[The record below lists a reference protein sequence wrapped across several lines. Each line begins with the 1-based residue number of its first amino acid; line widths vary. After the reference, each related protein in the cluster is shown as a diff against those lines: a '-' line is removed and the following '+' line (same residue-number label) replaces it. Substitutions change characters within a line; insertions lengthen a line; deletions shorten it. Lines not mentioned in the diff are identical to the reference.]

1 MNKSIAGVAV
11 SGAGRLLIRL
21 WPLLALVTL
30 PLQAADV
37 DAVLQAEKAKTSAA
51 RASQQRVD
59 KLADDADELFQS
71 FKQVNKQIEGLRVYN
86 AQLEA
91 QLADQA
97 RTIADIESSIENATQ
112 MERQLTPLTLKMI
125 DALEQFVALDMPFL
139 LEERRE
145 RLARLRANQSRAD
158 LSSAEK
164 FRQVLEA
171 YKIESEYGTRI
182 DSYADTVE
190 IDGQPRE
197 VTVLRVGR
205 IALLYQTADQRVTAA
220 WDKAAGGWVVLD
232 SGDYRHAVAEGIRI
246 ARKQAAVDLLQLPIP
261 APEVVK

>member
-1 MNKSIAGVAV
+1 MKQMVIGAIDAGTDR
-11 SGAGRLLIRL
+11 RLKCILV
-21 WPLLALVTL
+21 LLLMVGL
-30 PLQAADV
+30 PLHAADV
-37 DAVLQAEKAKTSAA
+37 DTLLKVENAKISAA
-51 RASQQRVD
+51 KASQQRVD
-59 KLADDADELFQS
+59 ALADQSDELFQS
-71 FKQVNKQIEGLRVYN
+71 FKQVNKQVEGLQVYN

-91 QLADQA
+91 QLADQQQTLTDLEA
-97 RTIADIESSIENATQ
+97 SIENATL

-125 DALEQFVALDMPFL
+125 SALEQLVSLDMPFL
-139 LEERRE
+139 QDERRD
-145 RLARLRANQSRAD
+145 RLVRLRDNQARAD

-190 IDGQPRE
+190 IDGSPRE

-205 IALLYQTADQRVTAA
+205 IALLYQTADQQVTAA
-220 WDKAAGGWVVLD
+220 WDKVSASWVVLD
-232 SGDYRHAVAEGIRI
+232 SGDYRHAVAQGIRI

-261 APEVVK
+261 APEVVQ